1 MLVIMSKN
9 LLQLVL
15 LLVTVSGLPL
25 LFIMVVCDFFFFL
38 FNVNTNIGYIV
49 FLFWED
55 SNLSGTG
62 ML

>member
-25 LFIMVVCDFFFFL
+25 LFIMVVCDIFFL
-38 FNVNTNIGYIV
+38 FNVNANIGYIV